1 MKRSQA
7 DLEEDVDKKET
18 EKLKNQRKTRKGKTG
33 GKSMEKDFSGALKEV
48 TEPLKEL
55 RGLWKDLKHE
65 IGI

>member
-1 MKRSQA
+1 M
-7 DLEEDVDKKET
+7 DKKET